1 MTDEVGPRRVD
12 LAFEIDDED
21 DLRVLR
27 GALLAA
33 RASELGEMQR
43 RDLRLFA
50 GYGTDSARD
59 GMTDEIARARR
70 RLELL
75 NRLIAALDV
84 ASRAEDVVSRAEDVV
99 SRSEGA
105 PEV

>member
-1 MTDEVGPRRVD
+1 MTDDAQKRRID
-12 LAFEIDDED
+12 LAIEVDDED

-50 GYGTDSARD
+50 GYGTDSARY

-75 NRLIAALDV
+75 DRLIAALD
-84 ASRAEDVVSRAEDVV
+84 AARRP
-99 SRSEGA
+99 EGA
-105 PEV
+105 PGT

>member
-1 MTDEVGPRRVD
+1 MAEPGGSRRVE
-12 LAFEIDDED
+12 LAFEVDGDD

-27 GALLAA
+27 GALLAS

-50 GYGTDSARD
+50 GYGTESARD
-59 GMTDEIARARR
+59 GMTDEIAQRRR

-75 NRLIAALDV
+75 DRLLAAIERARSAE
-84 ASRAEDVVSRAEDVV
+84 ASP
-99 SRSEGA
+99 GG
-105 PEV
+105 

>member
-1 MTDEVGPRRVD
+1 MTDEARRRQVD

-59 GMTDEIARARR
+59 GMTDEITRARR

-75 NRLIAALDV
+75 DRLIAALD
-84 ASRAEDVVSRAEDVV
+84 AARRPEATP
-99 SRSEGA
+99 GA
-105 PEV
+105 